1 LNINSKKFPQI
12 KNENFIKN
20 TQKDEVLPPKPKE
33 KWKYIKKLK
42 NL

>member
-1 LNINSKKFPQI
+1 MSLLNNQLKHQKKSVI
-12 KNENFIKN
+12 KREEG
-20 TQKDEVLPPKPKE
+20 KDLLPLKPKE